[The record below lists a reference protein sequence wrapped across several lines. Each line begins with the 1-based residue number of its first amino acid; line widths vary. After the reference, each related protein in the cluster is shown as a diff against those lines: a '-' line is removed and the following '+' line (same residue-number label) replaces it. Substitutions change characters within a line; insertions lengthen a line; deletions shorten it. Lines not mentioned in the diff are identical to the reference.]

1 MIRSVFS
8 FLALIAAVAPA
19 VAYTNCHGGRG
30 CNAPMMFSN
39 LTASKTLPT
48 VVVSTGITQDMKD
61 KLDEGHQVLINFA
74 GGATPTT
81 AYILETGGTDAAY
94 ADFKTKHSQ
103 QTNSEYSDLL
113 ITQAKTNMEGF
124 FKGGGGSDCACG
136 HSRES
141 SAGLYYIIARWGAP
155 ESVGERGVHE
165 MAHVTQ
171 MSRGEYFPD
180 WLTEGGAVQLEC
192 LLNKKLSWGTS
203 TYEHCFK
210 TGGGRSGIIGNFL
223 RYYASSYGKAN
234 GLQKGESRECGDFVP
249 ANADSAAT
257 MKAAGVTDPG
267 DLHYDTGAV
276 AIAWVIAK
284 ANISSKQFWQSD
296 VAGKGFWNAVTPW
309 AGYKYDVG
317 HQGEC
322 PEDKGW
328 KKALLDI
335 TGHPCMAAFYAEF
348 DVWAA
353 KATAADVV
361 AILEAQCDV
370 DAQTAEVFDLS
381 TAKSGSSIDPCDT
394 VYNATIARAAAAAS
408 AVTCDTYAT
417 YKAKY
422 EAAANTY
429 AWNSLC
435 APSSVPN
442 NTTSPPP
449 APHPPPPTPP
459 PSNATVI
466 TDEDDHAAGLTG
478 ILVALVATTLNML

>member
-1 MIRSVFS
+1 MIRSVFI

-19 VAYTNCHGGRG
+19 VADTTCPSNARG

-48 VVVSTGITQDMKD
+48 IVVSTGITQDFKD

-103 QTNSEYSDLL
+103 QTDADSSDRL
-113 ITQAKTNMEGF
+113 ITQAKNMAADGEAA
-124 FKGGGGSDCACG
+124 FKGGGGRDCACG

-141 SAGLYYIIARWGAP
+141 SAGLYYIIGSARSGAS
-155 ESVGERGVHE
+155 EHVGERGIHE

-180 WLTEGGAVQLEC
+180 WLKEGGAVQLEC
-192 LLNKKLSWGTS
+192 LLRKKLSWITS
-203 TYEHCFK
+203 TYEDCFK
-210 TGGGRSGIIGNFL
+210 NGGGRSGIIGNFL
-223 RYYASSYGKAN
+223 NYYASSYGKAN
-234 GLQKGESRECGDFVP
+234 GLQKGEGRECGDFVP
-249 ANADSAAT
+249 ANSDSAAT
-257 MKAAGVTDPG
+257 MKAGGLTTTW

-322 PEDKGW
+322 PDDKGW

-408 AVTCDTYAT
+408 PVTCDTYAT

-435 APSSVPN
+435 
-442 NTTSPPP
+442 
-449 APHPPPPTPP
+449 PPPPPPPLTPP
-459 PSNATVI
+459 PSNAVNN
-466 TDEDDHAAGLTG
+466 HAAGLAG
-478 ILVALVATTLNML
+478 ILVALVATIFNML